1 MWRVDSLEKTLMLGG
16 IGGRR
21 RGRQRMRWLDGIT
34 NSMDVSLSK
43 LRELVMDRE
52 AWRAVIHGVT
62 MSRTWLSYWTE
73 PRVTI
78 IMFLNKIFLSLC
90 CLEFV
95 EVLRHIDSCLSS
107 HLEGFQSLFLYI
119 FSLSF
124 SLFTSGSAMMF
135 TLVCLMV
142 SNRSLKFCSLYSFF
156 PFPFLKKLL
165 EYSWFTFCVSCCCT
179 EDWIS

>member
-1 MWRVDSLEKTLMLGG
+1 
-16 IGGRR
+16 
-21 RGRQRMRWLDGIT
+21 
-34 NSMDVSLSK
+34 
-43 LRELVMDRE
+43 
-52 AWRAVIHGVT
+52 
-62 MSRTWLSYWTE
+62 
-73 PRVTI
+73 
-78 IMFLNKIFLSLC
+78 MFLNKIFLSLC

-107 HLEGFQSLFLYI
+107 DLESFQSLFLYI

-156 PFPFLKKLL
+156 PFPFKKNYWSIVDLCFVL
-165 EYSWFTFCVSCCCT
+165 VAAVQRIESVKHIHISTLFFRFFFLWIIRVLSRVSCALNRFLLNIYFIYST
-179 EDWIS
+179 IYLSIPISQFIPPALPPLGNHKLVFYICDSISVL